1 MRVPNRTGRPQ
12 YAIGLCPGD
21 LSAFSH
27 CIDTQGTGSVSHKA
41 PSWRCAQNS
50 QNGTKREAAPGFLRE
65 QPRGGRAAQR
75 QAARA
80 GKYRYKQQGEDH
92 DTC

>member
-1 MRVPNRTGRPQ
+1 M
-12 YAIGLCPGD
+12 AIGLCPGD

-50 QNGTKREAAPGFLRE
+50 QNGTEKQLHASSGSSQGEGGWR
-65 QPRGGRAAQR
+65 RGR
-75 QAARA
+75 QQVL
-80 GKYRYKQQGEDH
+80 GKCRRKQQGEDLFSLFYRP
-92 DTC
+92 